1 MTKIRNMA
9 WVAAALG
16 TAALATGVAHAVV
29 VKGRGELLAR
39 GNGVAVLELRGA
51 VSASGIGLAV
61 VDEDALVETTGEGRV
76 TPLGDGRLLLEG
88 FGGLVLRSP
97 DEPTRLEL
105 AGARL
110 RLRARGVGVARLHGT
125 GSYSTDDSDGR
136 WGAEL
141 SIELD
146 PGQEGDGVQ

>member
-1 MTKIRNMA
+1 MTKIRSLA
-9 WVAAALG
+9 WATAALG
-16 TAALATGVAHAVV
+16 TAGLAAGVAHAVV

-51 VSASGIGLAV
+51 VSASGFGLAV

-88 FGGLVLRSP
+88 FGGLALRSP

-105 AGARL
+105 GGARL

-125 GSYSTDDSDGR
+125 GVYSTDDGEGR
-136 WGAEL
+136 WGPEL
-141 SIELD
+141 SVELE
-146 PGQEGDGVQ
+146 EGDGAP